1 MTADGAAEAP
11 ARVRWPTPVVLTA
24 YLAAALYV
32 TWAWWTP
39 LGGRISGV
47 NAPDSVLFSWLLS
60 STPHALGR
68 GELPLYSGL
77 LNAPTGINLMWNN
90 GMVLPGVL
98 FAPVT
103 ALFGGLG
110 TVTVITTLGL
120 AGSAAT
126 AFGCLRALDVRVL
139 PAALGGTLFGF
150 SPAMLAQAV
159 GGHPNLVFNVLVPV
173 MLLLALRVLT
183 GDGPSRRPAVLLGAA
198 AGVQV
203 LVGEEV
209 LFDTGV
215 VVALL
220 LVVLALGRPREALAR
235 ARVVGVRAATALG
248 VFIVIGGGPLAFQL
262 LGPLRQTGSPFTTS
276 YFSTDLANHVVPTP
290 LQAFASAAAVASSAR
305 FPGGLEEHTAYLGW
319 PLLVLGS
326 VALVVFRRVTRVRI
340 ALLLALLVAV
350 LALGDELTIGG
361 RGTGIPLPWALITT
375 LPGFEHVL
383 ANRLALFTAGLMGAA
398 LAFALDAAWDHPPA
412 VRAAAVGAV
421 VIAMVPLVPAPFPG
435 TDAPGVPA
443 FFTRDAATALAC
455 PGGSALVLPYPGP
468 QTTSTMLWQQAA
480 GLSFA
485 MPGGY
490 FIGPADDG
498 HAYVGGQPSVT
509 GRLFDAVRAD
519 GAVRPVTPQLRAAF
533 AADMARSKA
542 CAVVL
547 GPSANLDALRDQATA
562 LLGREPEVLD
572 GVYLWR
578 R

>member
-1 MTADGAAEAP
+1 MTPARRAGAA
-11 ARVRWPTPVVLTA
+11 V
-24 YLAAALYV
+24 LAAYTGVALYV

-39 LGGRISGV
+39 LGGRISAV
-47 NAPDSVLFSWLLS
+47 NTPDSVLFSWLLS
-60 STPHALGR
+60 STPHALGA

-103 ALFGGLG
+103 TVFGGPG
-110 TVTVITTLGL
+110 AVTVITTVGL

-139 PAALGGTLFGF
+139 PAALGGALFGF

-159 GGHPNLVFNVLVPV
+159 GGHPDLVFNLLVPV
-173 MLLLALRVLT
+173 ILLLALRVMT
-183 GDGPSRRPAVLLGAA
+183 GEGNRAAVLLGVT
-198 AGVQV
+198 AGAQV
-203 LVGEEV
+203 LIGEEV

-220 LVVLALGRPREALAR
+220 LVVLVLGHPRRAR
-235 ARVVGVRAATALG
+235 ARARGVAGRAATALG
-248 VFIVIGGGPLAFQL
+248 VFVLVGGGPLAFQL
-262 LGPLRQTGSPFTTS
+262 FGPLRQSGSPFITS
-276 YFSTDLANHVVPTP
+276 YFSTDLRGHVVPTQ
-290 LQAFASAAAVASSAR
+290 LQAFASAASVAESAQ
-305 FPGGLEEHTAYLGW
+305 FPGGIEERTAYLGW
-319 PLLVLGS
+319 PLLVLAA
-326 VALVVFRRVTRVRI
+326 VALVVLRRNARVRT

-350 LALGDELTIGG
+350 LALGDELTVDGK
-361 RGTGIPLPWALITT
+361 GTGIPLPWALITE

-383 ANRLALFTAGLMGAA
+383 ADRFALFTAGLLGAA
-398 LAFALDAAWDHPPA
+398 LAFALDAAHARVPSG
-412 VRAAAVGAV
+412 VAVGAAV
-421 VIAMVPLVPAPFPG
+421 LALVPLVPAPFPG
-435 TDAPGVPA
+435 DDVSPAPA
-443 FFTRDAATALAC
+443 FFARGAAC
-455 PGGSALVLPYPGP
+455 SGGTLLVLPFPGP

-490 FIGPADDG
+490 FIGPASNG
-498 HAYVGGQPSVT
+498 RAYVGGQPSVT

-519 GAVRPVTPQLRAAF
+519 GVVRPVTPALRTAF
-533 AADMARSKA
+533 AADMDRWRP

-547 GPSANLDALRDQATA
+547 GPSRNLDSLRDQATA
-562 LLGREPEVLD
+562 LLGREPDVVD

-578 R
+578 DQDPSDTR

>member
-1 MTADGAAEAP
+1 MTLTKVPAPPRVATGA
-11 ARVRWPTPVVLTA
+11 VLVS

-68 GELPLYSGL
+68 GQFPLYSDL

-90 GMVLPGVL
+90 GMALPGVL

-103 ALFGGLG
+103 ALVGGLG

-120 AGSAAT
+120 AGSAAA
-126 AFGCLRALDVRVL
+126 AFACLRTMPVRVV
-139 PAALGGTLFGF
+139 PAALGGALFGF

-173 MLLLALRVLT
+173 VLLLALRVLT
-183 GDGPSRRPAVLLGAA
+183 GAGWRPAVLLGVT
-198 AGVQV
+198 AGAQV
-203 LVGEEV
+203 LISEEI

-220 LVVLALGRPREALAR
+220 LVVLVLGYPRAALAR
-235 ARVVGVRAATALG
+235 ARTVAPRVAVALG
-248 VFIVIGGGPLAFQL
+248 VFVLVGGGPLAFQL
-262 LGPLRQTGSPFTTS
+262 FGPLPQTGSPFTTA
-276 YFSTDLANHVVPTP
+276 YFSTDLANHVVPTR
-290 LQAFASAAAVASSAR
+290 LQAFASASAVTESAR
-305 FPGGLEEHTAYLGW
+305 FPGGLEERTAYLGW
-319 PLLVLGS
+319 PLLVVCM
-326 VALVVFRRVTRVRI
+326 VALVALRRHVRVRI
-340 ALLLALLVAV
+340 ALLLAVLVAV
-350 LALGDELTIGG
+350 LALGDELTIAGDKPG
-361 RGTGIPLPWALITT
+361 VPLPWALITE

-383 ANRLALFTAGLMGAA
+383 ANRLALFTAGLVGAA
-398 LAFALDAAWDHPPA
+398 LAFALDAAWDRPLA
-412 VRAAAVGAV
+412 ARTVAATAAVIAV
-421 VIAMVPLVPAPFPG
+421 VPLVPAPFPG
-435 TDAPGVPA
+435 VDVPAAPA
-443 FFTRDAATALAC
+443 FFTRDAACSGKTV
-455 PGGSALVLPYPGP
+455 LVLPYPGP
-468 QTTSTMLWQQAA
+468 RTTAPMLWQQAA
-480 GLSFA
+480 GMSFA

-498 HAYVGGQPSVT
+498 HAYVGGQPSAT

-519 GAVRPVTPQLRAAF
+519 GQVRPVTPELRASF
-533 AADMARSKA
+533 AADLARWHP

-547 GPSANLDALRDQATA
+547 GPSANLDALRAQASN
-562 LLGREPEVLD
+562 LLGREPEVVD